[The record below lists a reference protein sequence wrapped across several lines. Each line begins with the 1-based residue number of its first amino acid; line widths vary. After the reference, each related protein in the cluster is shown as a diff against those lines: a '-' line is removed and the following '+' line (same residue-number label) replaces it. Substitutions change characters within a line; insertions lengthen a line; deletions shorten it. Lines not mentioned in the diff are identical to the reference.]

1 MMANL
6 ILGFKAA
13 SIVYILNLTCTEDVL
28 KAFFYSRCPSIP
40 VLVKVFITCVYR
52 ILSGSS

>member
-6 ILGFKAA
+6 IHGFKAA

-28 KAFFYSRCPSIP
+28 KAFFYSQCPSIP

-52 ILSGSS
+52 ILSGLS